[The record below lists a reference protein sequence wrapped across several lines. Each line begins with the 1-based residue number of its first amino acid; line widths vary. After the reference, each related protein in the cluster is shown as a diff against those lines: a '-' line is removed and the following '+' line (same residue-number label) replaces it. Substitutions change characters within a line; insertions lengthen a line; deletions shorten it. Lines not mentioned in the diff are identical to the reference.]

1 MLSLASWKTL
11 VNAESVAAVDD
22 ASLEA
27 CAHVNSFANADTRTG
42 HYDDSVVA
50 AAVTAKDAYWE
61 SATVTKQIAESVVY
75 NAEATAANSATLGDN
90 DAATSFAVVD
100 VAAVTDTDHNNHFPL
115 AAAAADNDGCDSGLA
130 ATEWTVAASV
140 RTVPI
145 HHISV
150 RTLARATWPVD
161 ELPKNEAATPLSRR
175 RAEEYTVVCQVQ
187 QTK

>member
-1 MLSLASWKTL
+1 M
-11 VNAESVAAVDD
+11 NAESVAAVDD

-42 HYDDSVVA
+42 HYDDSVVAA